1 MPIGL
6 GASLGIG
13 GGRSSTSSGAPGG
26 EALTD
31 NLAYPNGIF
40 TKSNFTLSVQPVMH
54 FDAYDMDGDN
64 SGSANWSDGDNV
76 TTGAGNIWVDRSQ
89 RDGTYDASQGT
100 GANQPTYK
108 VSGSD
113 KYVDF
118 DGNDVLAL
126 ATSISKASG
135 AAWTIANVAKTDSPS
150 SSVFAW
156 APGATGSGSIQAG
169 KWTNNTVYA
178 AGTVGGSLGT
188 SQDYTSL
195 DMFLLEKNASNLAN
209 NFTSGNNSQGTY
221 TTGSTFAFDSIG
233 KSSASSY
240 HNGEYR
246 EILLFASALS
256 TDDKNVLRLFFANK
270 YSSLPTLAAW
280 T

>member
-13 GGRSSTSSGAPGG
+13 GGRCSTSSGALGG
-26 EALTD
+26 EAL
-31 NLAYPNGIF
+31 NGLF

-64 SGSANWSDGDNV
+64 SGSVGWSDDDKI

-89 RDGTYDASQGT
+89 RDGTYDASQGDVV
-100 GANQPTYK
+100 NQATYK

-118 DGNDVLAL
+118 DGAANYLEL

-135 AAWTIANVAKTDSPS
+135 AAWTIVNVAKTDSPS

-156 APGATGSGSIQAG
+156 APGIETSGSFQLG
-169 KWTNNTVYA
+169 KWTDNTVYG
-178 AGTVGGSLGT
+178 AGLGGGALGT

-195 DMFLLEKNASNLAN
+195 DMFLVEKNASNLAN

-221 TTGSTFAFDSIG
+221 TTTSTYTFDSIG
-233 KSSASSY
+233 KASSSAY

-256 TDDKNVLRLFFANK
+256 TDDKNVLRLFFASK
-270 YSSLPTLAAW
+270 YGSLPTLAEW